1 MWRPVFFGLAH
12 STNVKESVNHMLQAI
27 RDRVT
32 GVVAFIILGLLAV
45 PFMFFG
51 VESYFNTVPQDAVAV
66 VGEEEISVN
75 DFQADFARYR
85 AQLRQQQGDRYDE
98 IATNQPTVRR
108 EFLEELIDQAL
119 LRQHARSIGLGV
131 SDETLLELIR
141 EIEAFQIA
149 GQFSPEAYRQALAA
163 SGLTARGF
171 EQEVRQDLMT
181 RTVPTA
187 ITASSIVTEKEIDRM
202 LAVRDEQRSIRMVSF
217 ASEDYAGEVTVTA
230 EDIQRFYEENQSAY
244 MTEEKVS
251 LRYVELKA
259 EDLTDGLTLTESELR
274 QRYEAAE
281 ARFLSPEL
289 RRASHILLEIND
301 ERSDAETQMFAES
314 LISQINEGEDF
325 SALAEAHSADPI
337 SAEAGGDLGWIEPGQ
352 MMPAFEQA
360 LYDLSAAGDISSP
373 VKTRFGWHVI
383 RLDEIQPPE
392 GLSFDEARD
401 QILAEYIEQE
411 SEALYIELSERLVD
425 LVFADDTTL
434 EPVSA
439 ELGLDIQTTDAFT
452 RLGGEGIAADPQ
464 VIQAAFSDR
473 VLLDGAASDPI
484 EIDRNHMVV
493 VILDQYTPS
502 QAVPLA
508 EVEENIRVRLEN
520 EAKRDAASA
529 AAQAYQ
535 AEFQAAD
542 GEGQEALLASFSET
556 EVISRNNFQFGADF
570 SRDLFRLA
578 SPEEGQA
585 TLHVLPTNDGYAV
598 VRLEEV
604 TPGDP
609 TSASEQQREMMRQQ
623 IAFAQMGYEIN
634 ALMEWLRANTNIS
647 VIEDRL

>member
-1 MWRPVFFGLAH
+1 MWRPVFFGLSH

-51 VESYFNTVPQDAVAV
+51 VESYFSAVPQDAVAV
-66 VGEEEISVN
+66 VGEEEIGVN
-75 DFQADFARYR
+75 DFQAEFARYR
-85 AQLRQQQGDRYDE
+85 SQLRRQQGDRYDE

-108 EFLEELIDQAL
+108 EFLEEMIDQAL
-119 LRQHARSIGLGV
+119 LRQHARAIGLAV

-187 ITASSIVTEKEIDRM
+187 ITGSAIVTEKEIDRM
-202 LAVRDEQRSIRMVSF
+202 LAVRDEQRAVRMVTF
-217 ASEDYAGEVTVTA
+217 ASEDYADQINVTD
-230 EDIQRFYEENQSAY
+230 EDIQSFYDENQSGY
-244 MTEEKVS
+244 MTEEQVS
-251 LRYVELKA
+251 VRYVELKA
-259 EDLTDGLTLTESELR
+259 EELTDGLTLTESELR

-289 RRASHILLEIND
+289 RNASHILLEITD
-301 ERSDAETQMFAES
+301 ERSDSEAQSLAES
-314 LISQINEGEDF
+314 LISQVNEGEDF
-325 SALAEAHSADPI
+325 AELAKTYSADPI

-360 LYDLSAAGDISSP
+360 LYDLAEPGAISSP

-383 RLDEIQPPE
+383 RLDEIQAPQ

-439 ELGLDIQTTDAFT
+439 ELGLEIQTTDVFT
-452 RLGGEGIAADPQ
+452 RSGGVGVAADSQ

-493 VILDQYTPS
+493 IILDQYTPR
-502 QAVPLA
+502 QGIPME
-508 EVEENIRVRLEN
+508 EVADEIRLQLEA
-520 EAKRDAASA
+520 EAKREASLA

-535 AEFQAAD
+535 EEFVGSDVETQAQIL
-542 GEGQEALLASFSET
+542 ESFSESQL
-556 EVISRNNFQFGADF
+556 ISRNDFQLGPDF
-570 SRDLFRLA
+570 SRDLFRLP
-578 SPEEGQA
+578 SPA
-585 TLHVLPTNDGYAV
+585 TGEPTMHVLPTAEGYAV

-609 TSASEQQREMMRQQ
+609 TLAGQQQREMIRQQ

-634 ALMEWLRANTNIS
+634 ALMEWLRANIDIS
-647 VIEDRL
+647 VVEERL